1 MSEANRI
8 ASHRSRF
15 SCSPWESLIDSGRKE
30 SKRRKRFYAKPRKDI
45 YTANFS
51 GFTLLELM
59 LTIALI
65 ALTATFVSLNVGQSD
80 AKLADLEAKRFVAL
94 LNLALDESIVTG
106 RPILLEINTGSNSY
120 RFAPLD
126 VPEVFVNTDPSEQQP
141 GETEADNDSGEASAR
156 DSFFKQRLIP
166 EAVTI
171 QFTRLPDTPDQIA
184 DAGFVPKRVHE
195 ILNKSLFDYEQDETE
210 PGDAQNIILI
220 EPNGLISPFSL
231 SLNVDGLT
239 TNVELDRFGKA
250 ALVVLQ

>member
-1 MSEANRI
+1 M
-8 ASHRSRF
+8 
-15 SCSPWESLIDSGRKE
+15 DSGRE
-30 SKRRKRFYAKPRKDI
+30 DSKRRKRFHANPRRNI

-65 ALTATFVSLNVGQSD
+65 ALTATFVGLNVGQSD

-106 RPILLEINTGSNSY
+106 RPILLEINTGTNSY

-126 VPEVFVNTDPSEQQP
+126 VQAVFVSADSDDGQQ
-141 GETEADNDSGEASAR
+141 GETGDNNDSGEASAR
-156 DSFFKQRLIP
+156 DSFFKQRLVP

-171 QFTRLPDTPDQIA
+171 QFSRLPDAPDQLA

-195 ILNKSLFDYEQDETE
+195 ILNKSLFDYEQEETE
-210 PGDAQNIILI
+210 PGDSKNIILI

-231 SLNVDGLT
+231 SLSVDGRT

-250 ALVVLQ
+250 ALVVLR

>member
-1 MSEANRI
+1 M
-8 ASHRSRF
+8 
-15 SCSPWESLIDSGRKE
+15 DSGREE
-30 SKRRKRFYAKPRKDI
+30 SKRRKRFHAKPRKDI

-65 ALTATFVSLNVGQSD
+65 ALTATFVGLNVGQSD

-106 RPILLEINTGSNSY
+106 RPILLEINTGTNSY

-126 VPEVFVNTDPSEQQP
+126 VQAVFANADPDDEQQ
-141 GETEADNDSGEASAR
+141 GKTGGDNDSGEASVR
-156 DSFFKQRLIP
+156 DSFFKQRSVP

-171 QFTRLPDTPDQIA
+171 QFSRLPDAPDLFT

-195 ILNKSLFDYEQDETE
+195 ILNKSLFDDEQEETE
-210 PGDAQNIILI
+210 QGDSENIILI

-231 SLNVDGLT
+231 SLSVDGRT

-250 ALVVLQ
+250 ALVVLR

>member
-1 MSEANRI
+1 VSEANRI
-8 ASHRSRF
+8 ASHRSGF
-15 SCSPWESLIDSGRKE
+15 PYSPWEFLIDSGREE
-30 SKRRKRFYAKPRKDI
+30 SKRRKRFHSKPRKDI
-45 YTANFS
+45 NTASFS

-65 ALTATFVSLNVGQSD
+65 ALTATFVGLNVGQSD

-126 VPEVFVNTDPSEQQP
+126 VPEVFVNADTGEEQP
-141 GETEADNDSGEASAR
+141 GETEGDNDSGEASSR

-166 EAVTI
+166 DAVTI
-171 QFTRLPDTPDQIA
+171 QFSRLPDAPDQIA

-195 ILNKSLFDYEQDETE
+195 ILNKSLFDDEQEET
-210 PGDAQNIILI
+210 GSGKSQNIILI
-220 EPNGLISPFSL
+220 EPNGLISPFTLSL
-231 SLNVDGLT
+231 SVDGRT

-250 ALVVLQ
+250 ALVDLQ